1 VADML
6 STLSPWIGVLVTIG
20 FWSYLYKENPLF
32 RVVEFTFIGFA
43 TAHATVMAITELKKN
58 LVAPIVNKSNYILLV
73 PTVLGL
79 LLYTRYSKDLRFL
92 ERFPISIMVGI
103 GTGVAVRAMVR
114 AQLLAQIQQTIQP
127 GKPIDVLIIALL
139 TLGSVTYFIFSSE
152 EGLPKS
158 TIPFYNGLRRIGRIA
173 IMAAMGAAFGNLCV
187 TRYTMAISRIMEAVK
202 LFIG

>member
-1 VADML
+1 MADML

-103 GTGVAVRAMVR
+103 GTGVAVMAMVR

>member
-1 VADML
+1 MADML

-127 GKPIDVLIIALL
+127 GKPIDGLIIALL

>member
-1 VADML
+1 ML

-127 GKPIDVLIIALL
+127 GKPIDGLIIALL

>member
-127 GKPIDVLIIALL
+127 GKPIDGLIIALL